1 MLHKSAVAIIQAI
14 APGPPVESATAVP
27 TIVPVPRFPPI
38 IAATA
43 AKLLIL
49 FSFSRLGI
57 IYLMPLKNNVNCG
70 HFNLME
76 NSNDVTIITGAT
88 KNKTKYFK
96 NISKFITKLFL
107 QKHQPQ
113 RCLASIRITKTTP
126 KLKHYTRSYS

>member
-96 NISKFITKLFL
+96 NISKFIKKIFF
-107 QKHQPQ
+107 
-113 RCLASIRITKTTP
+113 AKTPIPTMPCIDKDNKITP